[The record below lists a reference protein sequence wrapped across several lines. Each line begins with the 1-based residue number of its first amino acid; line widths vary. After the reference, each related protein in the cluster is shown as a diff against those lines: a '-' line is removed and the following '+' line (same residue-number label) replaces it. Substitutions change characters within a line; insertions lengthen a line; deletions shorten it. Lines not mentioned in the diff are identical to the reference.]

1 MRIKAV
7 VLCWLLV
14 TSFSA
19 FSAQQQF
26 IVGTEDINFY
36 PHYDF
41 TRPDSPGFANEVLA
55 LFSKEYGYRF
65 SFQPLP
71 VKRLYHELDNLV
83 DFIYPDNPHWA
94 KFQGSQASRVFSEPV
109 IYNLGTTLVLPAN
122 KDIIHATEQ
131 LIDIERSASLRFLY
145 LYCLGLDSVYF
156 SRLLES
162 IVGTNNELLE
172 FFEQNRLN
180 PWTVSRYA
188 DELGIS
194 TRKLNFLF
202 YEKFGMSAKQWLLDQ
217 RLKKGCELLLSTRL
231 RVADIAMECGFS
243 NHAHFSDSFRRRFQQ
258 CPSHMRSLME

>member
-1 MRIKAV
+1 MKSIQFILFRQDGILRSEGVCHSVPAGNLV
-7 VLCWLLV
+7 VTNEQASVSSFSQSTFISVLCHSIDLLPIYQDLASKMV
-14 TSFSA
+14 QSNKFRLPY
-19 FSAQQQF
+19 Q
-26 IVGTEDINFY
+26 I
-36 PHYDF
+36 YD
-41 TRPDSPGFANEVLA
+41 RY
-55 LFSKEYGYRF
+55 KI
-65 SFQPLP
+65 LP
-71 VKRLYHELDNLV
+71 VSD
-83 DFIYPDNPHWA
+83 
-94 KFQGSQASRVFSEPV
+94 
-109 IYNLGTTLVLPAN
+109 
-122 KDIIHATEQ
+122 DIISATEQ
-131 LIDIERSASLRFLY
+131 LADIERNASLRFLY
-145 LYCLGLDSVYF
+145 LYCLGLDPTYF

-162 IVGTNNELLE
+162 MVGTNNELLE
-172 FFEQNRLN
+172 FFEKNRLN

>member
-1 MRIKAV
+1 MKSIKFILFRQEG
-7 VLCWLLV
+7 VLRSEGGCHTIPAGKLV
-14 TSFSA
+14 ITDEKASVSSFSQ
-19 FSAQQQF
+19 STF
-26 IVGTEDINFY
+26 ISILCHSIDLLPLY
-36 PHYDF
+36 QD
-41 TRPDSPGFANEVLA
+41 LA
-55 LFSKEYGYRF
+55 SKMVQSNKFR
-65 SFQPLP
+65 LP
-71 VKRLYHELDNLV
+71 PN
-83 DFIYPDNPHWA
+83 I
-94 KFQGSQASRVFSEPV
+94 SER
-109 IYNLGTTLVLPAN
+109 YKVLPASN
-122 KDIIHATEQ
+122 DIICATEQ
-131 LIDIERSASLRFLY
+131 LVDIERSASLRFIY
-145 LYCLGLDSVYF
+145 LYCLGLEPIYF
-156 SRLLES
+156 SQLLES

-172 FFEQNRLN
+172 FFDKNRLN

>member
-1 MRIKAV
+1 MRTVQFILFRQEGILRHEGECHV
-7 VLCWLLV
+7 VPAGNLV
-14 TSFSA
+14 IVDEQATVSSFSQSA
-19 FSAQQQF
+19 FIS
-26 IVGTEDINFY
+26 ILCHSIDLLPIYKN
-36 PHYDF
+36 
-41 TRPDSPGFANEVLA
+41 LA
-55 LFSKEYGYRF
+55 SKMV
-65 SFQPLP
+65 QPNKFRLP
-71 VKRLYHELDNLV
+71 YKMSNRYK
-83 DFIYPDNPHWA
+83 I
-94 KFQGSQASRVFSEPV
+94 
-109 IYNLGTTLVLPAN
+109 LPASHE
-122 KDIIHATEQ
+122 IIHAAEQ
-131 LIDIERSASLRFLY
+131 LISIEKSSSLTFIY
-145 LYCLGLDSVYF
+145 LYCLGLDAVYF

-172 FFEQNRLN
+172 FFEKNRLN
-180 PWTVSRYA
+180 PWSVSRYA

>member
-1 MRIKAV
+1 MKSIQFILFRQEGILRSEGVCHSVPAEHLV
-7 VLCWLLV
+7 V
-14 TSFSA
+14 TNEQASASSFSQSDYISISCHSIDLLPIYQDLA
-19 FSAQQQF
+19 SKMVQSNKFRLPPQ
-26 IVGTEDINFY
+26 V
-36 PHYDF
+36 YD
-41 TRPDSPGFANEVLA
+41 RY
-55 LFSKEYGYRF
+55 K
-65 SFQPLP
+65 
-71 VKRLYHELDNLV
+71 
-83 DFIYPDNPHWA
+83 I
-94 KFQGSQASRVFSEPV
+94 
-109 IYNLGTTLVLPAN
+109 LPAN
-122 KDIIHATEQ
+122 NDIIYATEQ
-131 LIDIERSASLRFLY
+131 LVDIERSASLRFLY
-145 LYCLGLDSVYF
+145 LYCLGLDAIYF

-172 FFEQNRLN
+172 FFEKNRLN

>member
-1 MRIKAV
+1 MKSIQFILFRQEGVLRCDGTNQTMSAGSLV
-7 VLCWLLV
+7 VTNERASV
-14 TSFSA
+14 SSFS
-19 FSAQQQF
+19 
-26 IVGTEDINFY
+26 
-36 PHYDF
+36 
-41 TRPDSPGFANEVLA
+41 
-55 LFSKEYGYRF
+55 
-65 SFQPLP
+65 
-71 VKRLYHELDNLV
+71 
-83 DFIYPDNPHWA
+83 
-94 KFQGSQASRVFSEPV
+94 QGSFISILCHAIDLLPIYQEMASKMVQSNKIRLP
-109 IYNLGTTLVLPAN
+109 YNVSGHYKLLSASN
-122 KDIIHATEQ
+122 DIMSATEQ
-131 LIDIERSASLRFLY
+131 LANIERTASLRFLY
-145 LYCLGLDSVYF
+145 LYCLGLEPVYF
-156 SRLLES
+156 SQLLES
-162 IVGTNNELLE
+162 IVGTNSELLE

>member
-1 MRIKAV
+1 MKTIQFILFRQEGILRHEGECHTVSAGNLV
-7 VLCWLLV
+7 VADEQATV
-14 TSFSA
+14 SA
-19 FSAQQQF
+19 FSQSASISILCHSIDLLPIYQ
-26 IVGTEDINFY
+26 D
-36 PHYDF
+36 
-41 TRPDSPGFANEVLA
+41 LA
-55 LFSKEYGYRF
+55 SQMVSSNKFRLPSKI
-65 SFQPLP
+65 SDHHKILP
-71 VKRLYHELDNLV
+71 VSH
-83 DFIYPDNPHWA
+83 
-94 KFQGSQASRVFSEPV
+94 
-109 IYNLGTTLVLPAN
+109 
-122 KDIIHATEQ
+122 DIIGATEQ
-131 LIDIERSASLRFLY
+131 LLNIQRTTALRFIY

-172 FFEQNRLN
+172 FFEKNRLN

>member
-1 MRIKAV
+1 MLRSEGGCYTVPAGK
-7 VLCWLLV
+7 LV
-14 TSFSA
+14 ITDEQASVSSFSQ
-19 FSAQQQF
+19 STF
-26 IVGTEDINFY
+26 ISILCHSIDLLPLY
-36 PHYDF
+36 QD
-41 TRPDSPGFANEVLA
+41 LA
-55 LFSKEYGYRF
+55 SKMVQSNKFR
-65 SFQPLP
+65 LP
-71 VKRLYHELDNLV
+71 QNV
-83 DFIYPDNPHWA
+83 
-94 KFQGSQASRVFSEPV
+94 SER
-109 IYNLGTTLVLPAN
+109 YKVLPAN
-122 KDIIHATEQ
+122 NDIIGAAEQ
-131 LIDIERSASLRFLY
+131 LVDIERSASLRFLY
-145 LYCLGLDSVYF
+145 LYCLGLEPIYF
-156 SRLLES
+156 SQLLES

-172 FFEQNRLN
+172 FFDKNRLN

>member
-1 MRIKAV
+1 MKSIQFILFRQDGILRSEGICHSVPAGNLV
-7 VLCWLLV
+7 VTNEQASVSSFSQSTFISVLCHSIDLLPIYQDLASKMV
-14 TSFSA
+14 QANKFRL
-19 FSAQQQF
+19 
-26 IVGTEDINFY
+26 
-36 PHYDF
+36 PHQIYDCH
-41 TRPDSPGFANEVLA
+41 
-55 LFSKEYGYRF
+55 KI
-65 SFQPLP
+65 LP
-71 VKRLYHELDNLV
+71 VSN
-83 DFIYPDNPHWA
+83 
-94 KFQGSQASRVFSEPV
+94 
-109 IYNLGTTLVLPAN
+109 
-122 KDIIHATEQ
+122 DIICATEQ
-131 LIDIERSASLRFLY
+131 LADIEKNASLRFLY
-145 LYCLGLDSVYF
+145 LYCLGLDRTYF

-162 IVGTNNELLE
+162 MVGTNNELLE
-172 FFEQNRLN
+172 FFEKNRLN

>member
-1 MRIKAV
+1 MKSIQFILFRQDGILRSEGICHSVPAGNLV
-7 VLCWLLV
+7 VTNEQASVSSFSQSTFISVLCHSIDLLPIYQDLASKMV
-14 TSFSA
+14 QSNKFRLPY
-19 FSAQQQF
+19 Q
-26 IVGTEDINFY
+26 I
-36 PHYDF
+36 YD
-41 TRPDSPGFANEVLA
+41 RY
-55 LFSKEYGYRF
+55 KI
-65 SFQPLP
+65 LP
-71 VKRLYHELDNLV
+71 VSD
-83 DFIYPDNPHWA
+83 
-94 KFQGSQASRVFSEPV
+94 
-109 IYNLGTTLVLPAN
+109 
-122 KDIIHATEQ
+122 DIICATEQ
-131 LIDIERSASLRFLY
+131 LADIERNASLRFLY
-145 LYCLGLDSVYF
+145 LYCLGLDPTYF

-162 IVGTNNELLE
+162 MVGTNNELLE
-172 FFEQNRLN
+172 FFEKNRLN

>member
-1 MRIKAV
+1 MKSIKFILFRQEG
-7 VLCWLLV
+7 VLRSEGGCHTIPAGKLV
-14 TSFSA
+14 ITDEKASVSSFSQ
-19 FSAQQQF
+19 STF
-26 IVGTEDINFY
+26 ISILCHSIDLLPLY
-36 PHYDF
+36 QD
-41 TRPDSPGFANEVLA
+41 LA
-55 LFSKEYGYRF
+55 SKMVQSNKFR
-65 SFQPLP
+65 LP
-71 VKRLYHELDNLV
+71 PN
-83 DFIYPDNPHWA
+83 I
-94 KFQGSQASRVFSEPV
+94 SER
-109 IYNLGTTLVLPAN
+109 YKVLPASN
-122 KDIIHATEQ
+122 DIICAAEQ
-131 LIDIERSASLRFLY
+131 LVDIERSASLRFIY
-145 LYCLGLDSVYF
+145 LYCLGLEPIYF
-156 SRLLES
+156 SQLLES

-172 FFEQNRLN
+172 FFDKNRLN

>member
-1 MRIKAV
+1 MKTIQFILFGQEGILRHKGECQTIPAGKMV
-7 VLCWLLV
+7 VV
-14 TSFSA
+14 DEEATVSSFSQ
-19 FSAQQQF
+19 SMITSILCHSIDLLPIYQ
-26 IVGTEDINFY
+26 D
-36 PHYDF
+36 
-41 TRPDSPGFANEVLA
+41 LA
-55 LFSKEYGYRF
+55 SKMVQSNKFR
-65 SFQPLP
+65 LP
-71 VKRLYHELDNLV
+71 YKMSERYKILPISH
-83 DFIYPDNPHWA
+83 DFIH
-94 KFQGSQASRVFSEPV
+94 S
-109 IYNLGTTLVLPAN
+109 
-122 KDIIHATEQ
+122 TEQ
-131 LIDIERSASLRFLY
+131 LVNIERTASLRFLF
-145 LYCLGLDSVYF
+145 LYCLGLDSIYF

-172 FFEQNRLN
+172 FFDKNRLN

>member
-1 MRIKAV
+1 MKSIQFILFRQEGILRSEGVCHSVPAGHLV
-7 VLCWLLV
+7 V
-14 TSFSA
+14 TNEQASASSFSQSDYISISCHSIDLLPIYQDLA
-19 FSAQQQF
+19 SKMVQSNKFRLPPQ
-26 IVGTEDINFY
+26 V
-36 PHYDF
+36 YD
-41 TRPDSPGFANEVLA
+41 RY
-55 LFSKEYGYRF
+55 K
-65 SFQPLP
+65 
-71 VKRLYHELDNLV
+71 
-83 DFIYPDNPHWA
+83 I
-94 KFQGSQASRVFSEPV
+94 
-109 IYNLGTTLVLPAN
+109 LPAN
-122 KDIIHATEQ
+122 NDIIYATEQ
-131 LIDIERSASLRFLY
+131 LVDIERSASLRFLY
-145 LYCLGLDSVYF
+145 LYCLGLDVIYF

-172 FFEQNRLN
+172 FFEKNRLN

>member
-1 MRIKAV
+1 MKSIQFILFRQDGILRSEGVCHSVPAGNLV
-7 VLCWLLV
+7 VTNEQASVSSFSQSTFISVLCHSIDLLPIYQDLASKMV
-14 TSFSA
+14 QSNKFRLPY
-19 FSAQQQF
+19 Q
-26 IVGTEDINFY
+26 I
-36 PHYDF
+36 YD
-41 TRPDSPGFANEVLA
+41 RY
-55 LFSKEYGYRF
+55 KI
-65 SFQPLP
+65 LP
-71 VKRLYHELDNLV
+71 VSD
-83 DFIYPDNPHWA
+83 
-94 KFQGSQASRVFSEPV
+94 
-109 IYNLGTTLVLPAN
+109 
-122 KDIIHATEQ
+122 DIICATEQ
-131 LIDIERSASLRFLY
+131 LADIERNASLRFLY
-145 LYCLGLDSVYF
+145 LYCLGLDPTYF

-162 IVGTNNELLE
+162 MVGTNNELLE
-172 FFEQNRLN
+172 FFEKNRLN

>member
-1 MRIKAV
+1 MPAGHLV
-7 VLCWLLV
+7 V
-14 TSFSA
+14 TNEQASASSFSQSDYISISCHSIDLLPIYQDLA
-19 FSAQQQF
+19 SKMVQSNKFRLPPQ
-26 IVGTEDINFY
+26 V
-36 PHYDF
+36 YD
-41 TRPDSPGFANEVLA
+41 RY
-55 LFSKEYGYRF
+55 K
-65 SFQPLP
+65 
-71 VKRLYHELDNLV
+71 
-83 DFIYPDNPHWA
+83 I
-94 KFQGSQASRVFSEPV
+94 
-109 IYNLGTTLVLPAN
+109 LPAN
-122 KDIIHATEQ
+122 NDIIYATEQ
-131 LIDIERSASLRFLY
+131 LVDIERSASLRFLY
-145 LYCLGLDSVYF
+145 LYCLGLDAIYF

-172 FFEQNRLN
+172 FFEKNRLN

>member
-1 MRIKAV
+1 MKTIQFILFRQEGILRHEGECNTVPAGNLV
-7 VLCWLLV
+7 VVDELATVSSFCQSSV
-14 TSFSA
+14 TSIMCHSIDLLPIY
-19 FSAQQQF
+19 Q
-26 IVGTEDINFY
+26 D
-36 PHYDF
+36 
-41 TRPDSPGFANEVLA
+41 LA
-55 LFSKEYGYRF
+55 SKMVQPNKFRLPSKVSDGYKI
-65 SFQPLP
+65 LP
-71 VKRLYHELDNLV
+71 VSSD
-83 DFIYPDNPHWA
+83 
-94 KFQGSQASRVFSEPV
+94 V
-109 IYNLGTTLVLPAN
+109 IY
-122 KDIIHATEQ
+122 ATEQ
-131 LIDIERSASLRFLY
+131 LVNIEKTTSLKFIY
-145 LYCLGLDSVYF
+145 LYCLGLDPVYF

-172 FFEQNRLN
+172 FFEKNRLN

-258 CPSHMRSLME
+258 CPSHMRTLME

>member
-1 MRIKAV
+1 MKTIQFILFGQEGILRHKGECQTIPAGKMV
-7 VLCWLLV
+7 VV
-14 TSFSA
+14 DEEATVSSFSQ
-19 FSAQQQF
+19 SMITSILCHSIDLLPIYQ
-26 IVGTEDINFY
+26 
-36 PHYDF
+36 DF
-41 TRPDSPGFANEVLA
+41 A
-55 LFSKEYGYRF
+55 SKMVQSNKFR
-65 SFQPLP
+65 LP
-71 VKRLYHELDNLV
+71 CKMAERYK
-83 DFIYPDNPHWA
+83 I
-94 KFQGSQASRVFSEPV
+94 
-109 IYNLGTTLVLPAN
+109 LPISH
-122 KDIIHATEQ
+122 DIIHSTEQ
-131 LIDIERSASLRFLY
+131 LVNIERAASLRFLF
-145 LYCLGLDSVYF
+145 LYCLGLDSIYF

-172 FFEQNRLN
+172 FFDKNRLN